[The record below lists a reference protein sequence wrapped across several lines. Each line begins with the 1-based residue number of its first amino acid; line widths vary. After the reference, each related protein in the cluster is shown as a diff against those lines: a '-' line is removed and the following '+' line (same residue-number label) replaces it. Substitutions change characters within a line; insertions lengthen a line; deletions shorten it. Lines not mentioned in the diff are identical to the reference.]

1 MLRTLLLVLAIINIS
16 LALKCYEGTLQGL
29 ENNTR
34 TEEKHCSGISNYCI
48 QKIDKKKN
56 QIRRECSSFM
66 DEHNME
72 EKCPMP
78 GCHWQSA
85 YETFCCCQFDGCNE
99 WKADGTEY
107 KKGETVPLSSLP
119 KSKPAFDKPYEPSGR
134 PTASKPSFAATTTVR
149 TPKTRNDEINL
160 D

>member
-1 MLRTLLLVLAIINIS
+1 MVRTLFLLLAIVNIS

-48 QKIDKKKN
+48 QKIDKRKN

-78 GCHWQSA
+78 GCHWQSPH
-85 YETFCCCQFDGCNE
+85 ETFCCCQFDGCNE

-119 KSKPAFDKPYEPSGR
+119 KSKPAFDKPREP
-134 PTASKPSFAATTTVR
+134 AMPSFAVTTTVR
-149 TPKTRNDEINL
+149 TPKARNDEINL

>member
-1 MLRTLLLVLAIINIS
+1 MRTVFLVLAIVSTS
-16 LALKCYEGTLQGL
+16 LALKCFEGTLQGL

-34 TEEKHCSGISNYCI
+34 TEEKHCGGMSNYCI

-56 QIRRECSSFM
+56 QIRRECSSFT

-72 EKCPMP
+72 EKCPMT

-85 YETFCCCQFDGCNE
+85 YETFCCCQFDSCNE

-107 KKGETVPLSSLP
+107 KKGETVPLSALS
-119 KSKPAFDKPYEPSGR
+119 KSKSTFDGQFEPQPR
-134 PTASKPSFAATTTVR
+134 ATNPSFMNMATTTVR
-149 TPKTRNDEINL
+149 TPKARNDEINL